1 HQDAFVSA
9 LVAAPRYKLLTSR
22 MRSEKITPREHKE
35 LIELID
41 RVEIENSRRIQLLIE
56 VAKRQGTTVEALLKT
71 TRTASAL

>member
-1 HQDAFVSA
+1 
-9 LVAAPRYKLLTSR
+9 